1 MIKIKKII
9 CPVDFSDLSRK
20 AMQYANEFARL
31 SDAKVFLVG
40 VVENDPTINYSHGLE
55 KERADE
61 EQKLATL
68 IDEEQM
74 AGIVADYAIYEGFA
88 EECILDYAKRQDAD
102 IIIMGSHGRRG
113 LKRMILGSVAEHVIR
128 RAPCPVLVVKEGEH
142 EFIQ

>member
-9 CPVDFSDLSRK
+9 CPVDFSELSRK

-55 KERADE
+55 KEGAEE

-68 IDEEQM
+68 INEEQM
-74 AGIVADYAIYEGFA
+74 AGIVADYAIYEGSA
-88 EECILDYAKRQDAD
+88 EECILDYAKRQEAD

-128 RAPCPVLVVKEGEH
+128 RAPCPVLIVKENEH

>member
-9 CPVDFSDLSRK
+9 CPVDFSELSRK

-31 SDAKVFLVG
+31 SEAKVFLVG

-55 KERADE
+55 KEGADE
-61 EQKLATL
+61 EQKLASL
-68 IDEEQM
+68 INEEQM
-74 AGIVADYAIYEGFA
+74 AGIVADYAIYEGSA
-88 EECILDYAKRQDAD
+88 EECILDYAKRQEAD

-128 RAPCPVLVVKEGEH
+128 RAPCPVLIVKENEH

>member
-1 MIKIKKII
+1 MITIKKII
-9 CPVDFSDLSRK
+9 CPVDFSGLSRK
-20 AMQYANEFARL
+20 AMQYANEFAKL
-31 SDAKVFLVG
+31 SGGQIFLVG

-55 KERADE
+55 TERAE
-61 EQKLATL
+61 EQKKLEAL
-68 IDEEQM
+68 IEEEQM
-74 AGIVADYAIYEGFA
+74 AGIVADYVIYEGFP

-128 RAPCPVLVVKEGEH
+128 RAPCPVLVVKENEH

>member
-9 CPVDFSDLSRK
+9 CPVDFSGLSRK
-20 AMQYANEFARL
+20 AMQYANEFAKL

-55 KERADE
+55 KERAEE
-61 EQKLATL
+61 EQKLAAL

-74 AGIVADYAIYEGFA
+74 AGIVADFAIYEGFA

-128 RAPCPVLVVKEGEH
+128 RSPCPVLVVKEGEH

>member
-9 CPVDFSDLSRK
+9 CPVDFSELSRK

-55 KERADE
+55 KEGADE
-61 EQKLATL
+61 EQKLAAL

-74 AGIVADYAIYEGFA
+74 AGIVADYAIYEGSA
-88 EECILDYAKRQDAD
+88 EECILDYAKRQEAD
-102 IIIMGSHGRRG
+102 VIIMGSHGRRG

-128 RAPCPVLVVKEGEH
+128 RAPCPVLIVKENEH

>member
-9 CPVDFSDLSRK
+9 CPVDFSGLSRK
-20 AMQYANEFARL
+20 ALQYANEFARM

-61 EQKLATL
+61 EQKLASL

-74 AGIVADYAIYEGFA
+74 AGIVADYVIYEGFA
-88 EECILDYAKRQDAD
+88 EECILDYAKRQEAD

-128 RAPCPVLVVKEGEH
+128 RAPCPVLVVKENEH